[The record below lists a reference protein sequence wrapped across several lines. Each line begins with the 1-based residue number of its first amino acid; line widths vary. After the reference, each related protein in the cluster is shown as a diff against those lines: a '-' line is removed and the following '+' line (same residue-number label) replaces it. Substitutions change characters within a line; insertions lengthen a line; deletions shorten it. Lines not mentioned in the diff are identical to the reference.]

1 LQQHQSELQRMGLSS
16 LSLFGSL
23 ARDQL
28 TDSSDIDLLASYSD
42 TLSLIDVVHA
52 ENYLRDLF
60 ERPVQLVNSPSLRPS
75 IRDRITAESV
85 RVF

>member
-1 LQQHQSELQRMGLSS
+1 MEKNRVLSILQQHQSELQRMGLSS

-60 ERPVQLVNSPSLRPS
+60 EQP
-75 IRDRITAESV
+75 
-85 RVF
+85 